1 MFRAPAPALLVIA
14 HGSRDPRH
22 AATVHAL
29 TRRVRALRPG
39 LRVETAFLDFDTPTV
54 AQVTSDLYRS
64 GVREVVA
71 LPLLLTRAF
80 HAKSD
85 VPAVLAEATSR
96 LPDLSVRIA
105 DVLGPSPLLVG
116 ALERRLAEAGLTP
129 ADRATTGVVLAS
141 AGSSDPEAIAVIA
154 EIAREWRHT
163 GWCAV
168 RPAFASA
175 SLPRTEDAVRA
186 LRAQGCAGWRWPRTS
201 SPPGASPTASWRARK
216 PPGRTSCPPSS
227 ARRRNWP
234 ASSSTATTRPP
245 RRAPA
250 RRSLIPAPP
259 PPAATG
265 PSAGARGPRPGA
277 PALRVAQVRA
287 AASSARA
294 VRSSIDIAPGGRPS
308 RAKMFAAWRSVS
320 FTGVGTPWRRPSR
333 EISPLR

>member
-1 MFRAPAPALLVIA
+1 MFRAPAPAPVLLVVA

-54 AQVTSDLYRS
+54 AQVTSALYRS

-85 VPAVLAEATSR
+85 IPAVLAEATSR
-96 LPDLSVRIA
+96 LPGLSVRIA

-129 ADRATTGVVLAS
+129 ADRAGTAVVLAS

-186 LRAQGCAGWRWPRTS
+186 LRAEG
-201 SPPGASPTASWRARK
+201 
-216 PPGRTSCPPSS
+216 
-227 ARRRNWP
+227 ARRVVV
-234 ASSSTATTRPP
+234 
-245 RRAPA
+245 APY
-250 RRSLIPAPP
+250 
-259 PPAATG
+259 
-265 PSAGARGPRPGA
+265 
-277 PALRVAQVRA
+277 V
-287 AASSARA
+287 
-294 VRSSIDIAPGGRPS
+294 IAPGRLPDRIVAG
-308 RAKMFAAWRSVS
+308 AQAAGADLVSAVLGAAPEVARLLLRRYDTAPRSV
-320 FTGVGTPWRRPSR
+320 
-333 EISPLR
+333 PLLAAA